1 MTMRPQ
7 ISRSLSGIGGT
18 SPSAPASQLLAA
30 ALIGVMAFAAAP
42 TPAQA
47 KTKIKLATLAPADSA
62 WMKLFDGMN
71 RELKQAT
78 GGEVAFKFFAG
89 GAAGDEKDV
98 VRKMRIGQMHGG
110 SMTAVGLGEIAP
122 AVLALQLPL
131 LFKSFGELDYVRNK
145 MKPVLEEMFAKK
157 DFVILGWGDVGY
169 TYIFS
174 NTEVRTLADLKKT
187 KMWAWVDD
195 PVGNKVFDLS
205 GITPVPLSVPD
216 VLPSLQTGLIDAVY
230 TSPLASIA
238 LQWNTKVTHVSTMPL
253 AIGIGAT
260 LISKETFEKLSD
272 EHKAKLLEVSGKWH
286 KKLVAQIRKDNKK
299 SVKTLTG
306 GGITAVKI
314 GKAERKQWE
323 AVAAKTRKAL
333 TGSLFPAALLKEIQG
348 HISDYRAGKR

>member
-1 MTMRPQ
+1 MTTRLP
-7 ISRSLSGIGGT
+7 ISSFLRLVVAGCLAG
-18 SPSAPASQLLAA
+18 LLV
-30 ALIGVMAFAAAP
+30 LAAAP
-42 TPAQA
+42 TPAHA
-47 KTKIKLATLAPADSA
+47 KINLKLATLAPADSA

-71 RELKQAT
+71 RDLKKAT
-78 GGEVAFKFFAG
+78 GGEVGFKFYAG

-98 VRKMRIGQMHGG
+98 VRKMRINQIHGG

-131 LFKSFGELDYVRNK
+131 LFKSFGELDYTRDK
-145 MKPVLEEMFAKK
+145 MKPTLEKLFLDKG
-157 DFVILGWGDVGY
+157 FVILGWGDVGY

-174 NTEVRTLADLKKT
+174 NTEVKTLADLKKT

-195 PVGNKVFDLS
+195 PIGKKVFEVA

-260 LISKETFEKLSD
+260 LITKKQYDKLSD
-272 EHKAKLLEVSGKWH
+272 AQKATLLEVSRRWH
-286 KKLVAQIRKDNKK
+286 TKLVKQIRADNKT

-306 GGITAVKI
+306 GGVTAVKV
-314 GKAERKQWE
+314 GKAERAQWE
-323 AVAAKTRKAL
+323 GVAAKTKKAL
-333 TGSLFPAALLKEIQG
+333 TGSLFPAALLTEIEG
-348 HISDYRAGKR
+348 HIADYRAGKR